1 MFALALRLIEH
12 ETEQEAFDQLYTRY
26 RGLAFWVAK
35 GYHLSDS
42 DAEDAVQ
49 DAFFALAENF
59 SKYFSQKCPNWK
71 SLIVTIVKNKA
82 IDIWRQNHRRAGET
96 FDEAIHSQSKET
108 LPEEFWGESPLTRC
122 ILRLPERDQ
131 LFLRL
136 RHEHGFSN
144 RETAHLMGMSWE
156 AARKLE
162 QRVRARLERLC
173 REEGLL

>member
-1 MFALALRLIEH
+1 M
-12 ETEQEAFDQLYTRY
+12 
-26 RGLAFWVAK
+26 
-35 GYHLSDS
+35 S
-42 DAEDAVQ
+42 
-49 DAFFALAENF
+49 
-59 SKYFSQKCPNWK
+59 
-71 SLIVTIVKNKA
+71 
-82 IDIWRQNHRRAGET
+82 
-96 FDEAIHSQSKET
+96 
-108 LPEEFWGESPLTRC
+108 
-122 ILRLPERDQ
+122 LPERDQ

>member
-42 DAEDAVQ
+42 
-49 DAFFALAENF
+49 AENF
-59 SKYFSQKCPNWK
+59 SKYFLQKCPNWK

-82 IDIWRQNHRRAGET
+82 IDIWRQNQRRAGET

-162 QRVRARLERLC
+162 QRIRARLERLC

>member
-1 MFALALRLIEH
+1 MLFR
-12 ETEQEAFDQLYTRY
+12 
-26 RGLAFWVAK
+26 
-35 GYHLSDS
+35 S
-42 DAEDAVQ
+42 
-49 DAFFALAENF
+49 
-59 SKYFSQKCPNWK
+59 
-71 SLIVTIVKNKA
+71 
-82 IDIWRQNHRRAGET
+82 
-96 FDEAIHSQSKET
+96 SQSKET